1 MEWQRELFREKNFR
15 DVYRGARSFAGGRKD
30 TWILVFVFFALVAAN
45 AVWWY
50 LSKGSDPS
58 ATVIAAVRHWAESGA
73 SFATNIL
80 GFLLAGFAIFA
91 SVTKADLF
99 IALANIQYKK
109 SDISRLKYVFFNFLI
124 VFIHYLAFL
133 SVCLVVHLFL
143 ASESPF
149 TRLLGIATADRLVTR
164 FILAATATAI
174 IGTWFIALIL
184 MLKVFIWNLYQSVL
198 LAITTEEEIRKLE
211 EKKKQSEE
219 NRQ

>member
-15 DVYRGARSFAGGRKD
+15 DVYRVARSFAGGRHDK
-30 TWILVFVFFALVAAN
+30 WILFFLFFALSAVNVA
-45 AVWWY
+45 WWH
-50 LSKGSDPS
+50 LSKDADPS
-58 ATVIAAVRHWAESGA
+58 ATVIAAVRLWAESGV

-124 VFIHYLAFL
+124 VFIHYLTFL
-133 SVCLVVHLFL
+133 SFCLVVQLFL
-143 ASESPF
+143 AEESPL
-149 TRLLGIATADRLVTR
+149 TRLLGIATGDRLVTR
-164 FILAATATAI
+164 FIVAATATGI

-211 EKKKQSEE
+211 EKKKQIEE
-219 NRQ
+219 DRQ